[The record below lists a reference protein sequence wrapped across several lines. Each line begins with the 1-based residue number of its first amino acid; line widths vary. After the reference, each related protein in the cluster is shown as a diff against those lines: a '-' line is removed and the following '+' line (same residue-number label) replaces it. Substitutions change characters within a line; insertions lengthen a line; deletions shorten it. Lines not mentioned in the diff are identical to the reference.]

1 MHKDFKIS
9 NIYFF
14 RKTAPQQL
22 PHVPF
27 VPPGP
32 PEPMAPIAL
41 PDETPPTTPSTS
53 TPETPPTPP
62 FSGVP
67 PRQMIP
73 DKMPADFQLQAEQAA
88 IILHRQ
94 IRHSS
99 QVTPAAIAAAAAAV
113 GGDAGAPLHP
123 SQSVPNVMTYL
134 KVRGGNMPI
143 LPEAFSKT
151 NSYFNPSVPTY
162 I

>member
-1 MHKDFKIS
+1 MFYMHIIQKDFKNS

-22 PHVPF
+22 PPAPF

-62 FSGVP
+62 FSGVQ
-67 PRQMIP
+67 PRQMMP
-73 DKMPADFQLQAEQAA
+73 DKQPQDFQLQAEQAA
-88 IILHRQ
+88 MILHRQ
-94 IRHSS
+94 MRHSS

-113 GGDAGAPLHP
+113 GADGAPLHP

-134 KVRGGNMPI
+134 KVRGGNMAISPVTI
-143 LPEAFSKT
+143 A
-151 NSYFNPSVPTY
+151 
-162 I
+162 